1 MPLILGN
8 GQTLGKKIFG
18 IALIRQDGVKLNT
31 MQLFARTLLGKFTI
45 ETMLP
50 VYMLVMVFFNIMGLD
65 GLMIIA
71 GIWIA
76 QLILLVV
83 TRNNQ
88 LLHDLL
94 AGTVVV
100 DMASQRIFKTTD
112 DLIAYQK
119 RVAAEKATR
128 QPY

>member
-1 MPLILGN
+1 
-8 GQTLGKKIFG
+8 
-18 IALIRQDGVKLNT
+18 

-50 VYMLVMVFFNIMGLD
+50 VYMLVMALFNLMGRD

-94 AGTVVV
+94 AGTVAV

-112 DLIAYQK
+112 DLSAYQK